1 MLSEKLGVYVGF
13 DEVVAEADVV
23 FNGNNVVGNTEEVL
37 VVAGVLVMSEVVIK
51 VAVFGVVDVVVVVV
65 VVDAVIGVMVVE
77 VVEVVRVFVAVVVV
91 VVVVD
96 VAVVGGIIVDVN
108 NFVDGGEEVLV
119 KWCIGSEDIFT
130 KMHCR

>member
-65 VVDAVIGVMVVE
+65 DAVIGVMVVE

-91 VVVVD
+91 VVVD
-96 VAVVGGIIVDVN
+96 VAVVGGIVDVN
-108 NFVDGGEEVLV
+108 NFVVKTVDGGEEVLV
-119 KWCIGSEDIFT
+119 E
-130 KMHCR
+130 